1 MGKDRDIKTLIR
13 LLANTVVHQ
22 IVAEHT
28 NKPESK
34 HFLSSEVIEYSN
46 QTNNM
51 AQEHNWNEEDKKYI
65 EEKALKMIKDKLSF
79 KYTDI
84 NYQEHEAIKKLKEII
99 NNLL

>member
-34 HFLSSEVIEYSN
+34 HFLSSEVIEYNN
-46 QTNNM
+46 QKNKISQNP
-51 AQEHNWNEEDKKYI
+51 Q
-65 EEKALKMIKDKLSF
+65 LK
-79 KYTDI
+79 
-84 NYQEHEAIKKLKEII
+84 
-99 NNLL
+99 